1 MRNICEFLRKKDVG
15 SIGIGAMIVF
25 IAMVLVAGI
34 AASVLIQTS
43 TKLETQA
50 MRSGQETIKEVAGGL
65 AVFDVEGR
73 VNSDLQYIGVTIRP
87 RAGSP
92 DIDLNETLVIISD
105 GTQKCV
111 LAYDGW
117 NNSFHFNSSVDSDTG
132 RIFTTGGWANLSDE
146 EFGVIVLE
154 DADSSCSATSPVIN
168 GGDKVIVMINC
179 GAGNGCFTAEVAERK
194 DVFGKIMPEIGS
206 PGVIS
211 FTTPASYADTVYDL
225 Q

>member
-1 MRNICEFLRKKDVG
+1 MRGILIERKA
-15 SIGIGAMIVF
+15 SIGIGAMIIFV
-25 IAMVLVAGI
+25 AMVLVAGI
-34 AASVLIQTS
+34 AASIFIQTS
-43 TKLETQA
+43 SRLEHQSL
-50 MRSGQETIKEVAGGL
+50 RSGQETIKEVSGGL
-65 AVFDVEGR
+65 AVFDIEGKK
-73 VNSDLQYIGVTIRP
+73 NTDLQYLAVTVRT

-117 NNSFHFNSSVDSDTG
+117 NNSFHYNSSVDSDTG

-154 DADSSCSATSPVIN
+154 DADSSCTATAPIIN
-168 GGDKVIVMINC
+168 GGDKVIIMINC
-179 GAGNGCFTAEVAERK
+179 GAGNGCFTAEIAERK
-194 DVFGKIMPEIGS
+194 DVYGKIMPEQGS
-206 PGVIS
+206 PGIIS
-211 FTTPASYADTVYDL
+211 FTTPSVYSDSVFDL